1 MEPVRYDSD
10 RKRTVSEVQLMH
22 NHREHKQVQ
31 ERRDWLQMRLQ
42 DIHTAPGGNS
52 SSGGGGGGEAGR
64 TGRRLRPTELTAEES
79 QYAIKLLE
87 TILKSKQS

>member
-22 NHREHKQVQ
+22 NHRQHKQVQ

-52 SSGGGGGGEAGR
+52 SGGGEAGG
-64 TGRRLRPTELTAEES
+64 TGRRLRPTDLTAEEI
-79 QYAIKLLE
+79 QYAIKLLD
-87 TILKSKQS
+87 TILKSKQSRS